1 MLVRDVMTKNV
12 ITVSGNTS
20 LGDAKKIMKEHNIS
34 RLPVLENGRL
44 VGIVNEDRLESVSAS
59 RAMAPVPWQ
68 IFYLLSKTTVKDV
81 MVKDVVTVGP
91 DATAEE
97 AVALAQ
103 RRGVGAVVVVED
115 GKVVGIITTT
125 DLFNGIVN
133 RVLGIGR
140 PGTRL
145 IIPKAG
151 EGTDVEKVLSVVNKE
166 GIEVVT
172 MFTITLPRSRRK
184 ELIIHL
190 GASDVSRVVEKLRE
204 LGYQPEVRKR

>member
-12 ITVSGNTS
+12 ITVPSNTS
-20 LGDAKKIMKEHNIS
+20 LGDAKKVMKEHKVS
-34 RLPVLENGRL
+34 RLPVLENGKL
-44 VGIVNEDRLESVSAS
+44 IGIVNEDRLESVSAS

-68 IFYLLSKTTVKDV
+68 VFYLLSKTTVKDV
-81 MVKDVVTVGP
+81 MVKDVATISP
-91 DATAEE
+91 DATVEE
-97 AVALAQ
+97 SVALAQ
-103 RRGVGAVVVVED
+103 RRGVGGLVVVED
-115 GKVVGIITTT
+115 GKVVGITTTT

-151 EGTDVEKVLSVVNKE
+151 EGEDVAKVLNVVNQQ
-166 GIEVVT
+166 GLEVVT
-172 MFTITLPRSRRK
+172 MFTINLPRSRRK

-190 GASDVSRVVEKLRE
+190 GTNDVSAVVQKLKE
-204 LGYQPEVRKR
+204 LGYQPQVRNR

>member
-12 ITVSGNTS
+12 ITVSSNTS

-44 VGIVNEDRLESVSAS
+44 VGIVNEDRLESVTIS
-59 RAMAPVPWQ
+59 RSMAPVPWQ
-68 IFYLLSKTTVKDV
+68 VFYLLSKTTVKDV
-81 MVKDVVTVGP
+81 MVRDVATIHP

-97 AVALAQ
+97 SVALAQ
-103 RRGVGAVVVVED
+103 RRGVGALVVVEG
-115 GKVVGIITTT
+115 GKVVGIVTTT

-145 IIPKAG
+145 IIPDAG
-151 EGTDVEKVLSVVNKE
+151 EGKDVEKVLNVVNQQN
-166 GIEVVT
+166 IEVIT
-172 MFTITLPRSRRK
+172 MFTIDLPRSPRK

-190 GASDVSRVVEKLRE
+190 GTNDVSAVVQKLKE
-204 LGYQPEVRKR
+204 LGYQPQVRNR

>member
-12 ITVSGNTS
+12 ITVSSNTS

-44 VGIVNEDRLESVSAS
+44 VGIVNEDRLESVTIS
-59 RAMAPVPWQ
+59 RSMAPVPWQ
-68 IFYLLSKTTVKDV
+68 VFYLLSKTTVKDV
-81 MVKDVVTVGP
+81 MVRDVATIHP

-97 AVALAQ
+97 SVALAQ
-103 RRGVGAVVVVED
+103 RRGVGALVVVED
-115 GKVVGIITTT
+115 GKVVGIVTTT

-145 IIPKAG
+145 IIPDAG
-151 EGTDVEKVLSVVNKE
+151 EGKDVEKVLNVVNQQN
-166 GIEVVT
+166 IEVIT
-172 MFTITLPRSRRK
+172 MFTIDLPRSLRK

-190 GASDVSRVVEKLRE
+190 GTNDVSAVVQKLKE
-204 LGYQPEVRKR
+204 LGYQPQVRNR

>member
-12 ITVSGNTS
+12 ITVNSNAS
-20 LGDAKKIMKEHNIS
+20 LGEAKKLMKEHNIS
-34 RLPVLENGRL
+34 RLPVLEGGRL
-44 VGIVNEDRLESVSAS
+44 IGIVNEDRLESVSAS
-59 RAMAPVPWQ
+59 RAQASVPWQ

-81 MVKDVVTVGP
+81 MVRDVASISP
-91 DATAEE
+91 DATVEE
-97 AVALAQ
+97 SVALAQ
-103 RRGVGAVVVVED
+103 RRSVGGLVVVED
-115 GKVVGIITTT
+115 SKVVGVATTT

-151 EGTDVEKVLSVVNKE
+151 EGEDVEKILNAVNRQ

-172 MFTITLPRSRRK
+172 MFTISLPKSRRK
-184 ELIIHL
+184 ELILHL
-190 GASDVSRVVEKLRE
+190 GTSDVSAVVKQIKE
-204 LGYQPEVRKR
+204 LGYQPQVRNR

>member
-12 ITVSGNTS
+12 ITVSSNTS
-20 LGDAKKIMKEHNIS
+20 LGDAKKVMKENNIS
-34 RLPVLENGRL
+34 RLPVLENGKL
-44 VGIVNEDRLESVSAS
+44 IGIVNEDRLESVSAS

-68 IFYLLSKTTVKDV
+68 VFYLLSKTTVKDV
-81 MVKDVVTVGP
+81 MVKDVVTVSP

-97 AVALAQ
+97 SVALAQ
-103 RRGVGAVVVVED
+103 RRGVGALVVVED
-115 GKVVGIITTT
+115 GKVVGIVTTT

-151 EGTDVEKVLSVVNKE
+151 EGDDVEKILNVINQQ
-166 GIEVVT
+166 GIEVIT
-172 MFTITLPRSRRK
+172 MFTISLPRSRRK
-184 ELIIHL
+184 EFIIHL
-190 GASDVSRVVEKLRE
+190 GASDVSAVVQKLKE
-204 LGYQPEVRKR
+204 LGYQPQVRSR